1 MQKIYEYKNS
11 TAFML
16 QKNIRRLNAYIRQS
30 KIKRIKVIIM
40 LLCLIVSS
48 FKITY
53 AIENDNIYYG
63 EYKIQ
68 CFKDPYMY
76 IKYNGVM
83 QANNEYYYIKDNV
96 EYPVYCLNLGLKGAE
111 DNMDGYVVD
120 GSEEINDD
128 KLKLIIL
135 NSYPYKTVEE
145 LGLNNIHEAKF
156 ASQFAIW
163 CYLENLD
170 LNLIEPIS
178 DMNIKLVETI
188 KEIYNSINDDI
199 NDKNINLEFKEGLQ
213 NFEII
218 DNTNY
223 YIKELEIVN
232 KKNIIDYS
240 ITTKDK
246 NIKVIKNTENK
257 YKICVPVDIVDK
269 SYSVEL
275 NVDLNAKENVVLF
288 GKTTVD
294 GYQNVAITLKDS
306 FNYSFKKKIDFE
318 DYETNIKIIKKDKDT
333 NSTLEGVKYKITD
346 INDKFIGEYVTDS
359 AGEIN
364 VKLFNIDDL
373 QIKIKEVLSKNN
385 YKLDENIYEY
395 NIKPNSNLNIELY
408 NEKKKG
414 YIEIIKKTKSY
425 NELTNLPENYPLKN
439 VCFDILDSELKVVD
453 SLRTDENG
461 YAISKKLPVGKY
473 YIKETKTNEYYK
485 INSELLEVEILND
498 EDKVNVQILND
509 NVYIEKKLPV
519 TGK

>member
-11 TAFML
+11 TAFIL

-53 AIENDNIYYG
+53 AIENDDIYYG

-111 DNMDGYVVD
+111 DNMNGYVVD
-120 GSEEINDD
+120 GSEKINDD

-178 DMNIKLVETI
+178 DINIKLVETI

-246 NIKVIKNTENK
+246 NIKVIKSTDNK
-257 YKICVPVDIVDK
+257 YKICVPVNIVDK
-269 SYSVEL
+269 EY
-275 NVDLNAKENVVLF
+275 NQDL
-288 GKTTVD
+288 
-294 GYQNVAITLKDS
+294 
-306 FNYSFKKKIDFE
+306 FE
-318 DYETNIKIIKKDKDT
+318 KDKF
-333 NSTLEGVKYKITD
+333 GRW
-346 INDKFIGEYVTDS
+346 
-359 AGEIN
+359 
-364 VKLFNIDDL
+364 
-373 QIKIKEVLSKNN
+373 VLK
-385 YKLDENIYEY
+385 
-395 NIKPNSNLNIELY
+395 
-408 NEKKKG
+408 
-414 YIEIIKKTKSY
+414 
-425 NELTNLPENYPLKN
+425 
-439 VCFDILDSELKVVD
+439 
-453 SLRTDENG
+453 
-461 YAISKKLPVGKY
+461 
-473 YIKETKTNEYYK
+473 
-485 INSELLEVEILND
+485 
-498 EDKVNVQILND
+498 
-509 NVYIEKKLPV
+509 
-519 TGK
+519 